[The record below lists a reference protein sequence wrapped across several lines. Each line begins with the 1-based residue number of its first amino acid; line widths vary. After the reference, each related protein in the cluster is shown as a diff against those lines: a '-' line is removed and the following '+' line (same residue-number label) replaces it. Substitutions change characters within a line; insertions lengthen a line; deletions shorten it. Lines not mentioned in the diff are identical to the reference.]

1 MDGRKLEA
9 KRPDAR
15 IYLRTYVPLPKKL
28 LKMEQKRACLKSIQI
43 SNENAVIQSTLL

>member
-28 LKMEQKRACLKSIQI
+28 KMEQDLKSIQI